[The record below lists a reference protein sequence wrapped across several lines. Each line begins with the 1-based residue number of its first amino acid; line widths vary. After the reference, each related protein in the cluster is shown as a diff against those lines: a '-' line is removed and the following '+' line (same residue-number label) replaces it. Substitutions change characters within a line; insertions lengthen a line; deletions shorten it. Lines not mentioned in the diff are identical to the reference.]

1 MMPVGVLLGLVF
13 GVGLAFLLEFIDTSI
28 KSPSDV
34 SKRLELPMLGFV
46 PHADDL
52 DEEINDIRLAFAT
65 NPHSVVGESF
75 RQIRTCVQF
84 SAPAEQLQS
93 LLVTSA
99 QPGDGRTAVAMN
111 LAAAFARNG
120 KKVLVVDANFRQPA
134 MEKLFPQ
141 CQNTGLSN
149 ALVSQCLWSD
159 HVCEIEPN
167 LSVLPAGPLP
177 PNPAELL
184 GSDTMRLL
192 VSEMVAQ
199 YDQVIIDG
207 PPCLLVTDAAVMSSI
222 ADGTVLVVRATSN
235 TFGVVQRSRD
245 ILNRVNARIL
255 GVVLNGIRVTAGG
268 YLRKNYRTFYE
279 YHEPQLSLE
288 NKEE

>member
-1 MMPVGVLLGLVF
+1 M
-13 GVGLAFLLEFIDTSI
+13 
-28 KSPSDV
+28 
-34 SKRLELPMLGFV
+34 
-46 PHADDL
+46 
-52 DEEINDIRLAFAT
+52 
-65 NPHSVVGESF
+65 
-75 RQIRTCVQF
+75 
-84 SAPAEQLQS
+84 
-93 LLVTSA
+93 
-99 QPGDGRTAVAMN
+99 
-111 LAAAFARNG
+111 
-120 KKVLVVDANFRQPA
+120 
-134 MEKLFPQ
+134 
-141 CQNTGLSN
+141 
-149 ALVSQCLWSD
+149 
-159 HVCEIEPN
+159 
-167 LSVLPAGPLP
+167 LPAGPLP